1 MLYNDVNTSKAQFEV
16 LLLKGIAI
24 AGRLKGNAKSQK
36 TRRKCI
42 ILYIKTGLMTFGSFL
57 EFRSLLL

>member
-16 LLLKGIAI
+16 LLLKGIAV

-42 ILYIKTGLMTFGSFL
+42 IL
-57 EFRSLLL
+57 